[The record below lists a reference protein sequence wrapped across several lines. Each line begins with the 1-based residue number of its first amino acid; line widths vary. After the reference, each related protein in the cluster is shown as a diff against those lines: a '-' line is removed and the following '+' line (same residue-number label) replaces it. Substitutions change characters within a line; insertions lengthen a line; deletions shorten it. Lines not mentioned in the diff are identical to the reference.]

1 MARNKNKRLR
11 VLKKTLLIVGEG
23 EAEKA
28 FIQYLRSIYATG
40 NPKVSIKSAGG
51 KGPKNVITEAISTKD
66 ATGYD
71 YAVALLDTDLPWP
84 RQLVRKAEGKKII
97 LIGSDPCLEGFLL
110 DILDEPRPTPNES
123 SFCKKKLHGMLNGKE
138 TEKETYEPLF
148 PKELLDKKQG
158 ELKGLRTLIELISGQ
173 S

>member
-1 MARNKNKRLR
+1 MARNKTKR

-28 FIQYLRSIYATG
+28 FLQYLRSLYATG

-71 YAVALLDTDLPWP
+71 SAVTLLDTDLLWP
-84 RQLVRKAEGKKII
+84 RQLVKKAEGKKIV
-97 LIGSDPCLEGFLL
+97 LIGSEPCFEGFLL
-110 DILDEPRPTPNES
+110 DILNEARPTPNES
-123 SFCKKKLHGMLNGKE
+123 CFCKKKMHGLLNGKE
-138 TEKETYEPLF
+138 TEKETYAALF
-148 PKELLDKKQG
+148 PKDLLDQRKDKLEQ
-158 ELKGLRTLIELISGQ
+158 LKILINLISGQ
-173 S
+173 